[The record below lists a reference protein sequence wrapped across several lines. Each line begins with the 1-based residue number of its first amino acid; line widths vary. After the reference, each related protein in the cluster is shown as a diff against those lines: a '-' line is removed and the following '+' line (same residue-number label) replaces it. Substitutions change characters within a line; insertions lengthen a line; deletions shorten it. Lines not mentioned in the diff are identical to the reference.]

1 MSAAEPSHAER
12 AEAHLINAQEA
23 GFDRPLSQA
32 WIAAAQAEATLA
44 VAAEQKRIADWLD
57 AWPISNRGFPI
68 MEHWGSND

>member
-12 AEAHLINAQEA
+12 AEAHLINAQGA
-23 GFDRPLSQA
+23 GLDRPLSQA

-57 AWPISNRGFPI
+57 AWPMAFDGSPVISPNP
-68 MEHWGSND
+68 N